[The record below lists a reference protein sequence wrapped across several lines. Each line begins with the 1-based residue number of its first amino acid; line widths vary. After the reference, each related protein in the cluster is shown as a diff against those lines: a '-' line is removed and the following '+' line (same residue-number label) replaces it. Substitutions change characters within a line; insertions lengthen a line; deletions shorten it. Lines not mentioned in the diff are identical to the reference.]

1 MDRSGL
7 RGWSE
12 LGQEFSELG
21 PCDCPWEST
30 GACGVEVA
38 QGEEHEERLMWRAQ
52 IIVLVPAQVKQ
63 SLQYAVVVGIPGHE
77 AHAGTPVLM

>member
-1 MDRSGL
+1 
-7 RGWSE
+7 
-12 LGQEFSELG
+12 
-21 PCDCPWEST
+21 
-30 GACGVEVA
+30 VA
-38 QGEEHEERLMWRAQ
+38 QGEEHKERRMWRAQ